1 MTKNNEEKNRRVKLA
16 IGGLF
21 LVVVSY
27 AIAKITND
35 VSGDWFKFSIL
46 CIGLIGVIGGCLT
59 FTDIFGRKM

>member
-1 MTKNNEEKNRRVKLA
+1 MDKNNEERNRRIKL
-16 IGGLF
+16 GFLGLA
-21 LVVVSY
+21 LTVISY

-46 CIGLIGVIGGCLT
+46 CIGLAGVIGGCLT

>member
-16 IGGLF
+16 IGGLI
-21 LVVVSY
+21 LVVASY
-27 AIAKITND
+27 TIAKLTND